1 VNRQFCQLAVLFI
14 SLLLV
19 AAPAQASSAA
29 GGAPHFKAEQIV
41 AFAKRVEQSMAA
53 HGARVAILARVG
65 RATADLP
72 AGFHYTHVA
81 FAVYSQIKTTD
92 GRSTPGYAIYNLYQ
106 DAEHPDHSSLMTDY
120 PVDFFAGVYE
130 LKTDILI
137 LRPELQRQLL
147 KVIASDTYLK
157 LHNPAYSVVA
167 NPYNRKFQNCTE
179 HTLDVLN
186 AAIYHTD
193 DIDVIKADER
203 AYFKA
208 QQVKINPLKMLA
220 GMVTMPDLKVTDQ
233 KHGVRTASFTT
244 IARYLKQYDLL
255 ADELVIAQ

>member
-1 VNRQFCQLAVLFI
+1 LAVLFI
-14 SLLLV
+14 AMLLFT
-19 AAPAQASSAA
+19 APAQAGSAA
-29 GGAPHFKAEQIV
+29 GGEPQFKAEQIV
-41 AFAKRVEQSMAA
+41 AFAKRVEKTMAA
-53 HGARVAILARVG
+53 HGARVAILGRVG
-65 RATADLP
+65 RPVADLP
-72 AGFHYTHVA
+72 AGFHFTHVA

-92 GRSTPGYAIYNLYQ
+92 GRSIPGYAIYNLYQ
-106 DAEHPDHSSLMTDY
+106 DEDHPDHSSLVTDY
-120 PVDFFAGVYE
+120 PVDFFASVYE

-137 LRPELQRQLL
+137 PRPELQRQLL
-147 KVIASDTYLK
+147 RVIDSETYRK

-167 NPYNRKFQNCTE
+167 NPYNHKFQNCTE

-233 KHGVRTASFTT
+233 KHGIRTASFTT

-255 ADELVIAQ
+255 ADEVAIAQ